1 VTGERPRRIAVI
13 GTSGAGKT
21 TFASRVAERLG
32 LPHIE
37 FDAIFWRPNWEES
50 DRDEFRS
57 AIAAALDGAIDGW
70 VADGNYS
77 AVQDAVFAR
86 ADTVVWL
93 DIGLVTCLRRV
104 TTRAVRRA
112 WAGEVLWGTNRE
124 EWRNVVGRRSL
135 AWWVITT
142 HGSRR
147 RTTATKLADPALRGR
162 RVLRFRSNAAADRWL
177 ASA

>member
-1 VTGERPRRIAVI
+1 MTPGRLRRVAVI

-21 TFASRVAERLG
+21 TFAGAIAARLG

-37 FDAIFWRPNWEES
+37 FDAIFWRPNWEEP

-57 AIAAALDGAIDGW
+57 AIEAALDGATDGW
-70 VADGNYS
+70 VTDGNYS
-77 AVQDAVFAR
+77 TVQDAVFAR
-86 ADTVVWL
+86 ADSIVWL

-147 RTTATKLADPALRGR
+147 RTTAAKLADPALRSR
-162 RVLRFRSNAAADRWL
+162 RVLRFRSNAAAEAWL
-177 ASA
+177 AAI